1 MQEVKFNYQNITA
14 QVSEDSVK
22 IINKNLFVNT
32 DTFRCEVTL
41 AKNGHVLR
49 TETLDTAVEPLSQQT
64 YRLPFGKQQR
74 PGEYTVTVAFLLR
87 EKTLWAEA
95 GHEVAFGQYVYQV
108 EGTPEAPACGV
119 ELVRSFITSVS
130 VGKISKCCSP
140 FSMVVWFRINMQE
153 EK

>member
-1 MQEVKFNYQNITA
+1 MNVLRIIISVETVFAYGGDRDASPKMQEVKFNYQNITA

-64 YRLPFGKQQR
+64 YRLPFGKQPA
-74 PGEYTVTVAFLLR
+74 PGRNITVTVAFLLKR
-87 EKTLWAEA
+87 KTRLA
-95 GHEVAFGQYVYQV
+95 
-108 EGTPEAPACGV
+108 
-119 ELVRSFITSVS
+119 
-130 VGKISKCCSP
+130 
-140 FSMVVWFRINMQE
+140 
-153 EK
+153 

>member
-74 PGEYTVTVAFLLR
+74 PGEYTVTVASFSEKKHFGQRQDMRLLSASMFIRWKDHRKLLR
-87 EKTLWAEA
+87 
-95 GHEVAFGQYVYQV
+95 VAWS
-108 EGTPEAPACGV
+108 
-119 ELVRSFITSVS
+119 L
-130 VGKISKCCSP
+130 
-140 FSMVVWFRINMQE
+140 
-153 EK
+153 